1 MDELENNALVF
12 GIWVVYLR
20 ERMDQGMPL
29 MQPVASKPIPG
40 TAWLEVRTNL
50 GYVYYYS
57 SKTQESVWEKP
68 KEVEE
73 AEKAREAKK
82 KVLLDPAKLQALKRA
97 KAHGAVL
104 APEYE
109 EVLRQEDS
117 GGKNRGQKA
126 KADDSVAPAGEV
138 EEFDV
143 EFDQEDIV
151 EETHDIQQQN
161 NSGEKNEKEI
171 EAAYETLLEEIGVN
185 GFSLYS
191 QKLKMM
197 QDDAR
202 FQAVDPSQRRR
213 LFDSYCKRIGAR
225 STVESG
231 ETKQVEK
238 KRRHG
243 DFVSSKS
250 SIDSFMALL
259 QEKVIRSDVYWAD
272 IVHTLERDVR
282 FREVETWEGR
292 ELFVEH
298 RRQLEKADRA
308 RDIAHHRIKENT
320 EEGQRRQTESS
331 RIDAKNNFKALLA
344 EVVRDPL
351 ASWES
356 EKDVLQKDP
365 QKRGAHPLLDE
376 ATCKT
381 MFEEHVARVYASAKE
396 NLVSLFEKQGLPKT
410 LALKEV
416 QGCLDEED
424 LEEFHETLQK
434 DAWESYISDTAE

>member
-1 MDELENNALVF
+1 
-12 GIWVVYLR
+12 
-20 ERMDQGMPL
+20 MDQGMPA
-29 MQPVASKPIPG
+29 MQPVASRPIAG

-57 SKTQESVWEKP
+57 PTTQESVWEKP

-73 AEKAREAKK
+73 AEKARDAKK

-109 EVLRQEDS
+109 EMLRQEKGGGENK
-117 GGKNRGQKA
+117 GGKKKDVKA
-126 KADDSVAPAGEV
+126 KGGGDGVAAPVVEE

-151 EETHDIQQQN
+151 EENDVAVDQEQ
-161 NSGEKNEKEI
+161 EKDVEKKDEKEI
-171 EAAYETLLEEIGVN
+171 EAAYETLLREIGVN

-202 FQAVDPSQRRR
+202 FQAVDPSKRRP
-213 LFDSYCKRIGAR
+213 LFESYCKKIGADIT
-225 STVESG
+225 TVGSG
-231 ETKQVEK
+231 ETTHVEK
-238 KRRHG
+238 KPRRG
-243 DFVSSKS
+243 DFVSSRS

-259 QEKVIRSDVYWAD
+259 QEKVVHSDIYWDD
-272 IVHTLERDVR
+272 IAPALAKDDR

-292 ELFVEH
+292 DLFREH
-298 RRQLEKADRA
+298 RRHLEKADRA
-308 RDIAHHRIKENT
+308 RDIAHHRMAKDMR
-320 EEGQRRQTESS
+320 EGQRRQTESS
-331 RIDAKNNFKALLA
+331 RLDAQHNFKALLA
-344 EVVRDPL
+344 EVVRNPL
-351 ASWES
+351 ASWDS
-356 EKDVLQKDP
+356 EKDMLQKDP

-376 ATCKT
+376 ATCKR
-381 MFEEHVARVYASAKE
+381 MFDEHVARLYASAKE
-396 NLVSLFEKQGLPKT
+396 NLISLFEKQGLPKT
-410 LALKEV
+410 LTLKEV

-424 LEEFHETLQK
+424 LEEFDETLQRH
-434 DAWESYISDTAE
+434 AWESYTSEGAE